1 MTVPRTAIRPMLA
14 SFPQKEGV
22 CIAVGMSGRMK
33 PILTNALSSIR
44 PRMTRR
50 TPSRRILRRLT
61 GLSSLARRSTG
72 DSVRIVDL
80 SEDGR
85 RVFEPA
91 MNINFHERYR
101 LSGSL
106 RRLDDAVTLD
116 LHEPYYIRLCGLETV
131 EQLMQR

>member
-1 MTVPRTAIRPMLA
+1 MTAPRTAIRPMLA
-14 SFPQKEGV
+14 SFHQKEGV

-44 PRMTRR
+44 PRMTR
-50 TPSRRILRRLT
+50 TTASRRKLRRLT
-61 GLSSLARRSTG
+61 GLRSLERRSIS

-85 RVFEPA
+85 QVLESA
-91 MNINFHERYR
+91 MNINFHERHR

-106 RRLDDAVTLD
+106 RRLDDTVTLN
-116 LHEPYYIRLCGLETV
+116 LHEPYYIRLRRLETV
-131 EQLMQR
+131 EQLTQR